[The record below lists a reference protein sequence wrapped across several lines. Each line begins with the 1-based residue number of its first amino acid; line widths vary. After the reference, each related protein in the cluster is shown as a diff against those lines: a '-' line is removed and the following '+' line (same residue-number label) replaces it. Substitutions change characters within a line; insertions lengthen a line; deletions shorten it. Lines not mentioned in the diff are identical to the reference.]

1 MLEWKQE
8 IQKQLATVK
17 LEATREVEIV
27 EELTQHLEDY
37 YDELRSEGASVEEA
51 YQATL
56 AELRDRKLLAQQLR
70 RVERQIKQEPMILGN
85 DWRKNMIA
93 DFWQDIR
100 YGARMLRK
108 NYGFT
113 LIAVVTLALGIG
125 ANTAIFSVVNSVLL
139 RPLPYKDSDRLMR
152 IRETKM
158 PQFPEFSVSPGN
170 FLGWKADNTVFER
183 LVAMRFSAFNLTNTG
198 DPERLRGM
206 KVTEGF
212 FSMLGVQPQIGRDF
226 LPEEDQVGK
235 NNVVILSHGL
245 WQRRFGGDPQIL
257 NQTVTLDGQ
266 SYTVIG
272 VMPAAFQFM
281 DRTNELWTP
290 MAFTVQQTQNYGGHS
305 LAAVGQL
312 KPGVT
317 VEQARTEMV
326 GIADKLATLH
336 PEANTGWSVKISP
349 MLEFMVR
356 SIKPA
361 LLFLL
366 GAVVFV
372 LLIAC
377 ANVANLLLGR
387 ATDRQKEIAI
397 RTALGA
403 GRWRIVRQ
411 LLTESVLLSL
421 MGGLL
426 GLLLAKWGLSVLLTF
441 VPEDLPRM
449 SDVSLDGRV
458 LAFSAVITL
467 LTGLIFGLIPALQTS
482 KPNLNETMKE
492 GGRGSTEGR
501 RHQFIRNTLVVLEV
515 ASALVL
521 LVGAG
526 LMIKSF
532 MRLQQVDIGF
542 NPDKAL
548 AVSVP
553 LPQTKY
559 SKEDQQV
566 AFFQQLLEKVRTLPG
581 VETVGATSGVPLS
594 RDDFV
599 LAFKIQG
606 QPELPPEASQS
617 TNYYSISAD
626 YFKAM
631 GIPLLRGRVFNERD
645 IKDSL
650 PVAVINET
658 MAKKVFSDE
667 DPIGKRITFDTQ
679 SDKPDW
685 YEIVGIVGDVKHY
698 GLDRATTLQ
707 TYEPYTQQ
715 TLSNMTL
722 IARATGDPTSLSAAI
737 RQEVLNLDKEQ
748 PISNISTLDK
758 YVSTSVAQ
766 QQFSTQLFGVFAAVA
781 MALACIGIYG
791 VLSYSV
797 TQRTHEIGI
806 RLALGA
812 QASDVLQMVIKQGL
826 FLTIVGIVCGIGAA
840 IALAKL
846 LTDFSSLLFD
856 VKATD
861 PATFAVIALLLLCV
875 ALLACYVPARRATKV
890 DPMVALRG
898 E

>member
-8 IQKQLATVK
+8 IQRQLAAVK
-17 LEATREVEIV
+17 LEATREAEIV
-27 EELTQHLEDY
+27 EELTQHLEDRY
-37 YDELRSEGASVEEA
+37 EELRCGGASVEEA

-56 AELRDRKLLAQQLR
+56 TELRDKKLLAEQLR
-70 RVERQIKQEPMILGN
+70 RVERQIKQEPIIFGN
-85 DWRKNMIA
+85 NWRQNMIA
-93 DFWQDIR
+93 DIWQDLR
-100 YGARMLRK
+100 YGTRMLRK

-170 FLGWKADNTVFER
+170 FLGWKTENTVFER

-212 FSMLGVQPQIGRDF
+212 FPMLGVQPQIGRDF

-266 SYTVIG
+266 SYIVIG
-272 VMPAAFQFM
+272 VMPATFQFM

-317 VEQARTEMV
+317 VDQARTEMV

-492 GGRGSTEGR
+492 GGRGSTEGG

-594 RDDFV
+594 REDFV
-599 LAFKIQG
+599 LGFKIQG

-631 GIPLLRGRVFNERD
+631 GIPLLRGRVLNERD

-658 MAKKVFSDE
+658 MAKKIFPDE
-667 DPIGKRITFDTQ
+667 DPIGKRITFDTT

-722 IARATGDPTSLSAAI
+722 IARTTGDPTSLSAAI

-758 YVSTSVAQ
+758 YVSTSTAQ

-812 QASDVLQMVIKQGL
+812 QASDVLRMVIKQGL

-840 IALAKL
+840 ITLAKL

-861 PATFAVIALLLLCV
+861 PATFAVIAVALLCV
-875 ALLACYVPARRATKV
+875 ALLACYIPARRATKV